1 MLPSGCTLQGVCVCV
16 CVASTVCV
24 CVCVCRGVCVWPPL
38 CVCVYVCVCACAPP
52 LSGYKA
58 DLQTQAYSTQCLQQ
72 DSEPLSPPGLEIL
85 FDSSP

>member
-24 CVCVCRGVCVWPPL
+24 CVC
-38 CVCVYVCVCACAPP
+38 VCVCACAPP